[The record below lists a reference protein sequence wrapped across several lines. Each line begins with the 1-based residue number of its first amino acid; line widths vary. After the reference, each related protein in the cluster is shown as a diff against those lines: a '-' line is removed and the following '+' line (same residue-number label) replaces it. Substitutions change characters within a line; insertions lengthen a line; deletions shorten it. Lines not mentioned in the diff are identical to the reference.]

1 MKQYEEMS
9 IKEKRTT
16 LGEVYGLYNLYKNFE
31 VAYDSLPKDL
41 KEKLNNE
48 FENNKP
54 DELIV
59 TLSTVV
65 TDLYNI
71 AEDLQ
76 NKMEQQN
83 KEEEEEI

>member
-1 MKQYEEMS
+1 MKRYEDMS
-9 IKEKRTT
+9 VKEKRTT
-16 LGEVYGLYNLYKNFE
+16 LGKVYGLYNLYRDFE
-31 VAYDSLPKDL
+31 IAYDSLPNDL

-54 DELIV
+54 DNLIR
-59 TLSTVV
+59 TLSTIV

-76 NKMEQQN
+76 NNMEQQN